1 MNVRGLEKSQNDAAL
16 NKEIAIPLAEIGV
29 RTILTDQS

>member
-16 NKEIAIPLAEIGV
+16 YKEIAIPV
-29 RTILTDQS
+29 SRDRRSYHFD